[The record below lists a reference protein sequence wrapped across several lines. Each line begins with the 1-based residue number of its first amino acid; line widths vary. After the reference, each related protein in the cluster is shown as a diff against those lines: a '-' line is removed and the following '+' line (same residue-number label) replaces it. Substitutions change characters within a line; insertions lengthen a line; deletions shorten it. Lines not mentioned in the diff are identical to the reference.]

1 MVKRL
6 RPKNGTIAAEN
17 HPDGSAKKPFVV
29 TGSTLRPVTRINI
42 KTKLGGKISTTYR
55 TTEITDGSP
64 SPTASSTASTTTTT
78 TTQEPELVT
87 ASEDVVEEKRH
98 HNHPSLRAG
107 SSHGPFSKKS
117 FPVNNFNNNS
127 HLVIKVI
134 SEKPLSPTPSYASA
148 PFSIKKPIL
157 NGPGKKLLKP
167 GSRKGNT
174 KGDIFDEEN
183 QTKSPDYDYAYYNS
197 DDATDYDSETSKI
210 DHKNYGSKPNQRQSK

>member
-6 RPKNGTIAAEN
+6 RPKNGTSATEN
-17 HPDGSAKKPFVV
+17 HPDGTAKKPFVV

-64 SPTASSTASTTTTT
+64 SPTASSTTSTTT

-87 ASEDVVEEKRH
+87 ASDDVVEEKRH
-98 HNHPSLRAG
+98 HNHPSFKAG
-107 SSHGPFSKKS
+107 SSHRPFAKKS
-117 FPVNNFNNNS
+117 FPVNNFNNDS

-134 SEKPLSPTPSYASA
+134 SEKPLSPTPSFPSA
-148 PFSIKKPIL
+148 PISIKKPIL
-157 NGPGKKLLKP
+157 NGPAKKLLKP
-167 GSRKGNT
+167 GTRKS
-174 KGDIFDEEN
+174 KSDIFDDEN
-183 QTKSPDYDYAYYNS
+183 PTKSPDYDYAYYNS